1 MAIVIDLNEY
11 REAKKPPVADEG
23 VGNEGFYFLEDEA
36 YGYDEEDYYYDDD
49 DPGMSP

>member
-23 VGNEGFYFLEDEA
+23 ESEGFYFLEDETC
-36 YGYDEEDYYYDDD
+36 GYDEEDYYYDDD
-49 DPGMSP
+49 EPGMSP